1 MPQCR
6 TLVSLSLAM
15 TLIGCTTLNAD
26 QPPDWSSMEA
36 AGLLEATPAY
46 GDLLAL
52 PAPAGRIPAAV
63 YGFRDLT
70 GQYRESPNSNLSTA
84 VTQGG
89 GSLLAEALLRS
100 GWFQPVERE
109 GLQDL
114 LTERRVAR
122 QRNAQLGNLA
132 DARVLFEGGITGY
145 DSNTSTGG
153 FGASYFGLGGS
164 EAYVID
170 QVTVSLRAINVANGE
185 ILAAVTTTKTI
196 YSYELE
202 GGLFRFVRNQRLLE
216 TEGGYTYN
224 EPRYL
229 ATHDAINA
237 ALIHLIVQGIEQNH
251 WRLADTADR
260 DSAVVVAYRRA
271 FAEQQETA
279 MDSAR
284 QDP

>member
-1 MPQCR
+1 MHALKVLAPLGL
-6 TLVSLSLAM
+6 TL
-15 TLIGCTTLNAD
+15 TLIGCTTLNAN
-26 QPPDWSSMEA
+26 QPPDWSNMEA
-36 AGLLEATPAY
+36 AGLLDATPTY

-52 PAPAGRIPAAV
+52 PEPVGVIPAAV

-122 QRNAQLGNLA
+122 QRDARLGNLA
-132 DARVLFEGGITGY
+132 DARVIFEGGITGY

-170 QVTVSLRAINVANGE
+170 QVTVSLRAVNVATGE
-185 ILAAVTTTKTI
+185 VLAAVTTTKTI

-237 ALIHLIVQGIEQNH
+237 ALIHLVVQGIEQNH
-251 WRLADTADR
+251 WRLANAAD
-260 DSAVVVAYRRA
+260 ANAPVIVAYRQA
-271 FAEQQETA
+271 FAE
-279 MDSAR
+279 R
-284 QDP
+284 QANATDNIRRDE

>member
-1 MPQCR
+1 MMRGARQLLPVGL
-6 TLVSLSLAM
+6 LVILA
-15 TLIGCTTLNAD
+15 GCTTLEAD
-26 QPPDWSSMEA
+26 RPPDWNSMDPA
-36 AGLLEATPAY
+36 ALADAPPTY
-46 GDLLAL
+46 GDLLTL
-52 PAPAGRIPAAV
+52 PAPAGVIPAAV

-122 QRNAQLGNLA
+122 QHNAGLANLSE
-132 DARVLFEGGITGY
+132 ARVMFEGGITGY

-153 FGASYFGLGGS
+153 FGARYFGLGGS

-170 QVTVSLRAINVANGE
+170 QVTVNLRAVNVANGE

-237 ALIHLIVQGIEQNH
+237 ALIHLIVRGIEQDH
-251 WRLADTADR
+251 WRLGDQADR
-260 DSAVVVAYRRA
+260 ESPVITAYREA
-271 FAEQQETA
+271 FAQQAAQATEQTA
-279 MDSAR
+279 R
-284 QDP
+284 E